1 MSPFTSLVLQRSRQ
15 GRPIKESQAEAPVPG
30 IYFIVR
36 YPTGWVPLTWVYE
49 SGFPPMDHPE
59 FWEHHAVP
67 ILAAKWAAAR
77 KTTLARLEESL
88 RLHTY
93 AFPRGRIT
101 IHKGQ
106 TRVLNGSDTIPQM
119 HLSRAAIE
127 SEFNLVGP
135 LWEDDEH
142 EHCHGDD
149 KEAVRWLLSIKEDWT
164 AV

>member
-1 MSPFTSLVLQRSRQ
+1 MSPFTPLVLQRSRL
-15 GRPIKESQAEAPVPG
+15 GRPIMERQAEAPVPG

-49 SGFPPMDHPE
+49 SGFPSMDHPE
-59 FWEHHAVP
+59 FWEHHGVP
-67 ILAAKWAAAR
+67 ILVAKWAAAR
-77 KTTLARLEESL
+77 KTTPARLEESL

-106 TRVLNGSDTIPQM
+106 TRVLHGSDIIPQM
-119 HLSRAAIE
+119 RLSRAAIE
-127 SEFNLVGP
+127 SEFNLVEP

-142 EHCHGDD
+142 EHCHEDD
-149 KEAVRWLLSIKEDWT
+149 KEAVRRLLIIKEGWPG
-164 AV
+164 V